1 MKYTFLALVSWVI
14 GFMLPF
20 FAAVLQWII
29 AVLAVCCIVVC
40 VYYYIDTRINAIRL

>member
-1 MKYTFLALVSWVI
+1 MKYAFLAILSWVI
-14 GFMLPF
+14 GFLLPY
-20 FAAVLQWII
+20 FAVAMQWAV